1 MMNGPVNGAPAPVPV
16 YADEMHRRP
25 SWICTNRTNLLKAG
39 YVCVFLGLAVWQL
52 VVLVSHRSKPHGPCY
67 YSFVVA
73 KRGRRDF
80 STVVEAVDAVP
91 DNSPLTS
98 CVHIRRG
105 IYRENVVIGPTK
117 VHLRL
122 LGDGMGKSNII
133 FNGSSPTLRVMG
145 SHFMARDLTIE
156 NDSGPEKV
164 HGSALDNWGAN
175 SILYR
180 CSIVAYSATIFAQET
195 FQFYRGCNIQGSK
208 YFICGA
214 ARALFQR
221 CTIEATIVPPDEMAV
236 ITGQS
241 NKHDGTGNG
250 FVFHLCKLS
259 TVGSTLSKTF
269 LGGPLGAFAKTV
281 VMQSSLDASIVGW
294 LVNAST
300 PRTVYF
306 GEYDNSGPGASTR
319 TNSSCVRHIDNESV
333 AKNFTVRVFLEGK
346 TWLPRDVPYD
356 LGIV

>member
-25 SWICTNRTNLLKAG
+25 SWICANRTNLLKAG
-39 YVCVFLGLAVWQL
+39 YVCLLLGLAVWQL
-52 VVLVSHRSKPHGPCY
+52 VVLVSHRSKPHGPCD
-67 YSFVVA
+67 YSSVVA
-73 KRGRRDF
+73 KSGRRDF
-80 STVVEAVDAVP
+80 WTVMEAVDAVP

-98 CVHIRRG
+98 CVHIRHG

-122 LGDGMGKSNII
+122 VGDGVI
-133 FNGSSPTLRVMG
+133 G
-145 SHFMARDLTIE
+145 SHFMARDLTI
-156 NDSGPEKV
+156 
-164 HGSALDNWGAN
+164 AN
-175 SILYR
+175 SGTLY
-180 CSIVAYSATIFAQET
+180 AKETI
-195 FQFYRGCNIQGSK
+195 QFYRDCQIQGSK
-208 YFICGA
+208 YFIYGDGQ
-214 ARALFQR
+214 ALFQR
-221 CTIEATIVPPDEMAV
+221 CTVKATSVPPEEMAV

-241 NKHDGTGNG
+241 NEREHTRTG
-250 FVFHLCKLS
+250 FVFHLCELS
-259 TVGSTLSKTF
+259 TVGSTLPRTF

-281 VMQSSLDASIVGW
+281 VMQSSLDASIAGW
-294 LVNAST
+294 LVNASST

-333 AKNFTVRVFLEGK
+333 AKNFTLRVFLEGK

-356 LGIV
+356 LDIV